1 MDWIELYVVVLCSYR
16 PMNYGG
22 TRGYRSSL
30 KDLLKDRKKN
40 TYKESIYNNKEP
52 LWCNNVDMT
61 SWISSYFWIYVYEHI
76 KVLGSSSVFR
86 LMNIKSMLAQESITI
101 LYNVYT
107 NMNKHIQKLDSWAAM
122 HFQFLRFWRI
132 TTKKIIFFEI
142 AKA

>member
-16 PMNYGG
+16 PMNFEG

-30 KDLLKDRKKN
+30 KDLLKDRKKT
-40 TYKESIYNNKEP
+40 TYTESIFNNKEP

-86 LMNIKSMLAQESITI
+86 LMNIKSMLAQESFTI

-107 NMNKHIQKLDSWAAM
+107 NMNKQIQILDSWATM

-132 TTKKIIFFEI
+132 TTKKIISIFF
-142 AKA
+142 

>member
-1 MDWIELYVVVLCSYR
+1 MWSYYAVIALWIMKVPGVIDQAWKIC
-16 PMNYGG
+16 
-22 TRGYRSSL
+22 L
-30 KDLLKDRKKN
+30 KIEKN
-40 TYKESIYNNKEP
+40 TYKESIFNNKEP

-132 TTKKIIFFEI
+132 TTKKIISIFFEI